1 EPAAMRATG
10 LEVADIFRQVGP
22 AYRQDHADA
31 ISGGQRRVM
40 RAIERCRTAALGGHV
55 EQCDVCGHQRIAF
68 NSCRDRHCPKCQ
80 SLVRAQWLEDRQA
93 ELLPVEYFH
102 VVFTVPQEIAAI
114 AYQNKAVVYDILF
127 HATAETLRTIA
138 ADRRHLGAEIGFIAI
153 LHTWGQNL
161 LHHPHLHCVVP
172 GGGVAP
178 DGQRWIACRPGF
190 FLPVRVLWR
199 RFRRL
204 FLTQWRQAFDEG
216 ELRFFNSLAALQG
229 ADAFARYLAPAT
241 QADWVVYAKAPFGGP
256 QQVLDYLGRYTHR
269 VAISNNRLIDFGDGQ
284 VAFAWKDYRHES
296 RRKVMCLD
304 AQEFVRRFLL
314 HVLPTGFQ
322 RIRHYG
328 LLANRVTARSSST
341 AVAHCWRHPRRSS
354 SCRLPRW
361 TIGIAI
367 NASPASRCATARFAG
382 VARWCASNPS
392 CREPCRAVHRAR
404 HHERDLEPSV
414 PALLAA
420 SRNEPAVPLH
430 AHTHRRS
437 EPLAPHPSRLSWHTP
452 GQLEPHSSIGEH
464 ASRCCTIG
472 PGHGPID
479 C

>member
-1 EPAAMRATG
+1 MRATG

-22 AYRQDHADA
+22 AYRRDHADA

-93 ELLPVEYFH
+93 EQLPVEYFH

-114 AYQNKAVVYDILF
+114 AYENKAVVYDILF

-138 ADRRHLGAEIGFIAI
+138 AERRHLGAEIGFISI

-161 LHHPHLHCVVP
+161 LHHPHLHLHCVVP

-178 DGQRWIACRPGF
+178 DGQRWIARRPGF
-190 FLPVRVLWR
+190 FLPVRVLSR
-199 RFRRL
+199 LFRRL
-204 FLTQWRQAFDEG
+204 FLEQLRQAFDEG
-216 ELRFFNSLAALQG
+216 ELRFLNNLAGLQG
-229 ADAFARYLAPAT
+229 PDAFARYLAPVAHT
-241 QADWVVYAKAPFGGP
+241 EWVVYAKPPFGGP
-256 QQVLDYLGRYTHR
+256 RQVLNYLGRYTHR
-269 VAISNNRLIDFGDGQ
+269 VAISNNRLLDFADGQ

-296 RRKVMCLD
+296 RRKVMRLD

-328 LLANRVTARSSST
+328 LLANRYRQIKLD
-341 AVAHCWRHPRRSS
+341 R
-354 SCRLPRW
+354 CRQLLGAPVSVVELPDAALDYRDHYQRLTGVSLRDCPLCGRGQMVRIQSFLPGTLPR
-361 TIGIAI
+361 G
-367 NASPASRCATARFAG
+367 P
-382 VARWCASNPS
+382 PS
-392 CREPCRAVHRAR
+392 
-404 HHERDLEPSV
+404 
-414 PALLAA
+414 
-420 SRNEPAVPLH
+420 
-430 AHTHRRS
+430 
-437 EPLAPHPSRLSWHTP
+437 APP
-452 GQLEPHSSIGEH
+452 
-464 ASRCCTIG
+464 
-472 PGHGPID
+472 
-479 C
+479 

>member
-1 EPAAMRATG
+1 MRATG

-55 EQCDVCGHQRIAF
+55 EQCDACGHQRISF
-68 NSCRDRHCPKCQ
+68 NSCRSRHCPKCQ

-138 ADRRHLGAEIGFIAI
+138 ADRRHLGAEIGFISI

-190 FLPVRVLWR
+190 FLPVRVLSR
-199 RFRRL
+199 LFRRL
-204 FLTQWRQAFDEG
+204 FLTQLRQAFDEG
-216 ELRFFNSLAALQG
+216 ELRFFNNLAALQG
-229 ADAFARYLAPAT
+229 PDAFASYLAPVAH
-241 QADWVVYAKAPFGGP
+241 AEWVVYAKAPFGGP

-269 VAISNNRLIDFGDGQ
+269 VAISNNRLIDFADGQ

-296 RRKVMCLD
+296 RRKIMRLD

-328 LLANRVTARSSST
+328 LLANRYRQIKLD
-341 AVAHCWRHPRRSS
+341 HCRQLLGAPAPVLELHDAALDYRDHYQRLTGVSLRDCPQCGRGQMVRIESFLPGT
-354 SCRLPRW
+354 LPR
-361 TIGIAI
+361 G
-367 NASPASRCATARFAG
+367 P
-382 VARWCASNPS
+382 P
-392 CREPCRAVHRAR
+392 P
-404 HHERDLEPSV
+404 
-414 PALLAA
+414 
-420 SRNEPAVPLH
+420 
-430 AHTHRRS
+430 
-437 EPLAPHPSRLSWHTP
+437 TP
-452 GQLEPHSSIGEH
+452 P
-464 ASRCCTIG
+464 
-472 PGHGPID
+472 
-479 C
+479 